1 MRGVFLGLLLL
12 LFAIV
17 ATRAL
22 NCQPCKL
29 LEARKTHANETHTRE
44 EERRGRRAK

>member
-1 MRGVFLGLLLL
+1 MRGLFLGLMLL

-17 ATRAL
+17 TSWAL

-29 LEARKTHANETHTRE
+29 LEARKTHANETHTPP
-44 EERRGRRAK
+44 K